1 MTQLGSVVD
10 LNKMSLLGVEVELL
24 EDALNKDG
32 MEGLIKVSDAME
44 LDLKLINNK
53 LANENDR
60 INDLKIEDLDNDDE
74 ENETIDNFDCVSIC
88 VCEYEIFI
96 N

>member
-1 MTQLGSVVD
+1 METNPKRERQTQIVYKMTQLGSVVD

-74 ENETIDNFDCVSIC
+74 
-88 VCEYEIFI
+88 
-96 N
+96 